1 MPADRLTESE
11 RVSLGTLPQA
21 VSCQRVRLYRS
32 TAPGGAGLIRRI
44 VLFASGNRAVTL
56 GNHVFLPERHE
67 RDLALLAHE
76 LTHCGQ
82 YQKWGALRYF
92 TAGFRTQMRDFVHR
106 WTGAGSSPYQ
116 YVIEPGK
123 PFDSYGMEQQGQ
135 IVEDSFRGDPAA
147 LSISPHRPDGRSG
160 NYTAPSA

>member
-1 MPADRLTESE
+1 MMADRLTESE

-21 VSCQRVRLYRS
+21 VSCRQVRLYRS
-32 TAPGGAGLIRRI
+32 TVPGGARLIRRM
-44 VLFASGNRAVTL
+44 VLWASGNRAVTL

-76 LTHCGQ
+76 LTHCAQ
-82 YQKWGALRYF
+82 FQEWGALRYF
-92 TAGFRTQMRDFVHR
+92 AVGMVTQMRDLVHR
-106 WTGAGSSPYQ
+106 WTGAGSSPYH

-123 PFDSYGMEQQGQ
+123 AFDSYGMEQQGQ

-147 LSISPHRPDGRSG
+147 LSISPHRPNGGSG